1 MNFLNNVKSWNKARQ
16 TRSAL
21 KSLSA
26 RQLDDIGIARHEIAA
41 IARYPHQM

>member
-1 MNFLNNVKSWNKARQ
+1 MNFLSNVKSWNQARQ
-16 TRSAL
+16 TRSVL

-41 IARYPHQM
+41 ITRHPHQM